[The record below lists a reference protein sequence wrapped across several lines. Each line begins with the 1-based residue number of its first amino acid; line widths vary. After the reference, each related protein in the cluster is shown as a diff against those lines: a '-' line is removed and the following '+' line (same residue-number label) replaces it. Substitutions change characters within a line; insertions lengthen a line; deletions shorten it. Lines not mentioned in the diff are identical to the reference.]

1 MAILMKRRG
10 IFYGF
15 LVALIAI
22 VLIAGPLL
30 MRTPAQQSV
39 GSSPPLRNLVRE
51 YDPVTMPEA
60 TAYVVYTTSAE
71 VPHQVWYRVSGG
83 DALFRQRLQV
93 YMENANPRPTNQL
106 PPESE
111 LRQTIQTNNPTGW
124 FAFPPQQD
132 IFSYYFD
139 GDNRPTPDSAW
150 QNGEGIVVKRIRY
163 ENGNLF
169 QLGFEDKVIL
179 DDFNDIIVE
188 VAVLQPA

>member
-1 MAILMKRRG
+1 MRRRGLFYVFLMALMAI
-10 IFYGF
+10 F
-15 LVALIAI
+15 LVGGLW
-22 VLIAGPLL
+22 LTP
-30 MRTPAQQSV
+30 TPAQQSSS
-39 GSSPPLRNLVRE
+39 SSPPLRNLVRE
-51 YDPVTMPEA
+51 FAPVTMPDA

-93 YMENANPRPTNQL
+93 YQENANPRPLNQL

-111 LRQTIQTNNPTGW
+111 LKQTILTNEPTEW
-124 FAFPPQQD
+124 FVFPPEQD

-139 GDNRPTPDSAW
+139 GDNRPTPDSPW
-150 QNGEGIVVKRIRY
+150 ENGRGLVVQRTRY

-169 QLGFEDKVIL
+169 QLGFEDKLIL

-188 VAVLQPA
+188 VAILQQG